1 MHKKQVAD
9 IRAFNRFY
17 TTILGL
23 LDQHILES
31 RYSLPEVRVLYE
43 LYHSGS
49 LTAKDIIASLRMDK
63 GYMSRMLLQFENKKL
78 ISKKWSA
85 TDGRAAH
92 LSLTAKGKKEF
103 EELNETSNRQIRQ
116 ILEGLSDEDC
126 ERLVNNMAEIR
137 TILSKTK

>member
-43 LYHSGS
+43 LYHLDS
-49 LTAKDIIASLRMDK
+49 LTAKDIVSSLRMDK
-63 GYMSRMLLQFENKKL
+63 GYMSRLLLRFQNKNL

-92 LSLTAKGKKEF
+92 LSLTPKGKKEF
-103 EELNETSNRQIRQ
+103 EELNEASNRQIRQ
-116 ILEGLSDEDC
+116 ILEGLSDVDREK
-126 ERLVNNMAEIR
+126 LVNNMAEIR
-137 TILSKTK
+137 TILSKTN